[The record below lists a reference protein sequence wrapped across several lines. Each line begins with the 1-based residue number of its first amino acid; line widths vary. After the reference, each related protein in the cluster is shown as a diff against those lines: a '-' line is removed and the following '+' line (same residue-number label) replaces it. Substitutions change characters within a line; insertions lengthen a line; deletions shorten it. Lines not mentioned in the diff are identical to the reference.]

1 MKENRKILLKIIYI
15 ALFTALCFVGT
26 MIAIP
31 FGASKVHLG
40 NFFCIL
46 AGLLCGGIIGGLAGS
61 LGMGLND
68 IVFGY
73 PPSTYLRT
81 MILKFLMG
89 FIVGTLFRIL
99 LKKNANAKLM
109 NMISTLI
116 LLALSITLLTLYLIG
131 YEKITIWIVV
141 LCFVLFALFLSIFIF
156 SFKFDTILNSISFS
170 LTIALA
176 TNVVGEFLLRWLFTV
191 IQGVESQQALATSI
205 AKIPASLMTSIV
217 TIIFVIPLFYPLYK
231 ATRKI
236 NAFNDLDGIL
246 VLNKEPVQKNKKI

>member
-1 MKENRKILLKIIYI
+1 MNKNRKILLKTIYI

-26 MIAIP
+26 MIFIP
-31 FGASKVHLG
+31 FGPSKVHLG

-46 AGLLCGGIIGGLAGS
+46 AGLLCGGLIGGLAGS

-99 LKKNANAKLM
+99 LKRNANSKLL
-109 NMISTLI
+109 NLISTLV
-116 LLALSITLLTLYLIG
+116 LLALSITLLILYFIG
-131 YEKITIWIVV
+131 LEKITIWIVV
-141 LCFVLFALFLSIFIF
+141 LCFVLFVLFLSIFLF
-156 SFKFDTILNSISFS
+156 SFKFDTVLNSISFS

-176 TNVVGEFLLRWLFTV
+176 INVVGEFLLRWLFTT
-191 IQGVESQQALATSI
+191 IDGVESSQALVNSI

-217 TIIFVIPLFYPLYK
+217 TIILVIPLFYPLYK

-236 NAFNDLDGIL
+236 NAFNDLDDII
-246 VLNKEPVQKNKKI
+246 VLDKNPKKENKKI